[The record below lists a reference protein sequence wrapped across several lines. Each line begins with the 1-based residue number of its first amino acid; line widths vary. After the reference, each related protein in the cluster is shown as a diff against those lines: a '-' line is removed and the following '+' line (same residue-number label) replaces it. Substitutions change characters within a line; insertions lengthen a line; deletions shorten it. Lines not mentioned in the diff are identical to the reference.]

1 MIQRRSFLL
10 GSLAAAASTTL
21 GCASS
26 SPPPPGDP
34 AAANTG
40 ASAPPA
46 PPTNPTNPTNPKKSL
61 LILGGT
67 GFVGP
72 AVVDAARAR
81 GFTITLF
88 NRGKTRPELFP
99 DIEKLR
105 GNRDPAKDEG
115 LKALFGRTFDAVI
128 DTSGYVP
135 RIVRASSE
143 LLAKNVKQYV
153 FISSISVYKDN
164 SISNMDESGVVGTI
178 SDPTVETMGK
188 EFENYGP
195 LKALC
200 EQAAEKAMP
209 GRVANVR
216 PGYIVGP
223 MDGSDRFTYWPL
235 RVARGGEMLVPGT
248 PNDPMQ
254 VIDVRDLAEWLVKL
268 VADGTT
274 GVFNAV
280 GPGAPLTM
288 AGVLEASKKASPK
301 SDVRYT
307 WVPASFLK
315 SKEKEPSAEPIDLP
329 IWAPPE
335 GETKGVHLVNGDKAR
350 KAGLA
355 HRPFDVTV
363 ADTLTWFA
371 TLPPERQAKRRAGI
385 TPERE
390 AELLRAFHAQR

>member
-1 MIQRRSFLL
+1 MIKRRSFLL
-10 GSLAAAASTTL
+10 GSLGAAATTTL
-21 GCASS
+21 GCASQ
-26 SPPPPGDP
+26 SPPPPVDP
-34 AAANTG
+34 AGQTG
-40 ASAPPA
+40 ASAPPPP
-46 PPTNPTNPTNPKKSL
+46 PPTNQKKSL

-72 AVVDAARAR
+72 AVVEAARAR
-81 GFTITLF
+81 GFSVTLF

-105 GNRDPAKDEG
+105 GNRDPNKDEG
-115 LKALFGRTFDAVI
+115 LKALEGRSWDAVI

-135 RIVRASSE
+135 RIVRASAE
-143 LLAKNVKQYV
+143 LLSKNVKQYI

-164 SISNMDESGVVGTI
+164 SKPNMDETAELGTI
-178 SDPTVETMGK
+178 ADPTVETMGK

-200 EQAAEKAMP
+200 EQAAEKALP

-223 MDGSDRFTYWPL
+223 GDGTDRFTYWPL
-235 RVARGGEMLVPGT
+235 RVAKGGEMLVPGT
-248 PNDPMQ
+248 PNDPIQ

-268 VADGTT
+268 VAENTT
-274 GVFNAV
+274 GVFNAT

-288 AGVLEASKKASPK
+288 GGVIEASKKASPK
-301 SDVRYT
+301 SDVKLT
-307 WVPASFLK
+307 WVPASWIK
-315 SKEKEPSAEPIDLP
+315 AKEKEKDAEPIDLP

-335 GETKGVHLVNGDKAR
+335 GESAGFHLVNVDRAK
-350 KAGLA
+350 KAGLTF
-355 HRPFDVTV
+355 RPI
-363 ADTLTWFA
+363 DTTIVDLLAWFNG
-371 TLPPERQAKRRAGI
+371 LPEERKAKRRAGL

-390 AELLRAFHAQR
+390 AALLAAFRKETSKK